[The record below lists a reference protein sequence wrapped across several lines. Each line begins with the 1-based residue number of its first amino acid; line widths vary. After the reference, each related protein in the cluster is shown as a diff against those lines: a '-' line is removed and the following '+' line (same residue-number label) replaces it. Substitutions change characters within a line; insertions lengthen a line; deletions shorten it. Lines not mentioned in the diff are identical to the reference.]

1 VIDVEERGQRTHRH
15 WRAGDNRLNPES
27 VAEWHALLDELT
39 RARDRSPGADRRG
52 QVLLKRLRPQALRG
66 RPEDRAPVVAS
77 STRLFGRLLTFPA
90 YTSPPSTATPS
101 PPEAMLASSCDV
113 RVMRQGR
120 GYWCLPEVDLG
131 LPIPFD
137 LFTLLGA
144 HVPKPA
150 LLDAMVTARRYS
162 ADEALAL
169 GIVERAVPE
178 DRCSTKQW
186 QLAEAMAE
194 KNRKIIAMH
203 KELIFGETARIC
215 GALTPALPRDGGEK
229 TPSGTQARAAL
240 HVTASCGVRGLNRFD
255 TPHSSRRGR
264 APCLRA
270 RGLSAARVPAM
281 ARAFSVMET

>member
-1 VIDVEERGQRTHRH
+1 VIDVEERGHVRIAH

-39 RARDRSPGADRRG
+39 RAQGPLAL
-52 QVLLKRLRPQALRG
+52 VLTGEGKFFSNGFDLKRFEAE
-66 RPEDRAPVVAS
+66 PEIAAPVVAS

-90 YTSPPSTATPS
+90 YTVAAINGHAFAAG
-101 PPEAMLASSCDV
+101 AMLASSCDV

-178 DRCSTKQW
+178 DRVLDEAVA
-186 QLAEAMAE
+186 LAEAMAE

-215 GALTPALPRDGGEK
+215 GA
-229 TPSGTQARAAL
+229 
-240 HVTASCGVRGLNRFD
+240 
-255 TPHSSRRGR
+255 
-264 APCLRA
+264 
-270 RGLSAARVPAM
+270 
-281 ARAFSVMET
+281 